1 MPPTPEQLIINPATI
16 DVKTPQ
22 VQTQIVQAP
31 QYVEGEVS
39 MPSPNQWIGQIDYG
53 LDWYALGSKA
63 FGVAGNIYE
72 DLQKYGL
79 RRRREYAQDDM
90 NKIQQ
95 ISVEKP
101 DPAFND
107 YQLEDFYKQQSRKL
121 KESTRQA
128 LVRQGFSDDNINKIM
143 PEQGVTSFD
152 PSDLSL
158 PATDMDSLLQF
169 TRYYDL
175 TNQEFSN
182 QVTKYNQINWENS
195 ISAYN
200 ESSKRGFG
208 SIDGRT
214 PVEVKQE
221 YDYRFTEMQDN
232 VNNKVDRQ
240 NILNFYKGKS
250 DYLVSLNSSIKNE
263 TDKVLDNVDSQ
274 VVLLYEQLTDGE
286 LTPDE
291 YTTKLDT
298 LYAKADK
305 QIYALASIDPTVN
318 PVKPVEE
325 RKQERL
331 NRNPNNSFDYNLSR
345 LERIDEELSNISYGI
360 ANAQNNNDWKTVE
373 DFTTLQKNL
382 VNEKLNLIYETYSG
396 TNPVFLNKENQ
407 SRFASLSKTYETLA
421 QQEATK
427 KEQLILTKAVEKGVL
442 NYEVWQQ
449 KFNGLYSQL
458 ANYRQVNKTK
468 GPPTQSLF
476 LELIG
481 KTEDSLDPVEQAFY
495 KVLPVDNNPTTN
507 RLNLVDDS
515 KVQEVL
521 WSDVQKEFLKTYG
534 ISFGEDGRVVAP
546 YQVQRKIYEHTISAK
561 QNTKEAARG
570 TANAQT
576 MLREKGDASTY
587 AEQVATNPASASREQ
602 VREYTGKLFKD
613 IMSNRKVSPVTWAGV
628 FKPGFDEKAAG
639 EMSFYLRDPQ
649 GRERFLEAVFSNA
662 ESVNRED
669 LARWSKTSAQ
679 TALSNNDIAT
689 RDDVMKTSRFI
700 GWVSRNVPSGFDI
713 AGKEKSKLDPKV
725 LLQNYEKFEQDY
737 ELSLRKLR
745 QADGVEGSKKMATM
759 LEAAR
764 YLATNGRIGTFGS
777 VQGITEQYPNFQATQ
792 DLWAA
797 HLGKD
802 YWWDANQITDL
813 IANSEEGFDL
823 ISPIILATM
832 GSPTDTPPEQIVEIA
847 KQYSD
852 MMGVRVV
859 TTLNSAG
866 KKQTVISND
875 AFHYTD
881 SSTSNLNPVGAET
894 NYVLSP
900 ALRTQQ
906 TLESVAY
913 NSLPSH
919 VIKNGKPYIPTTDDE
934 KEKIQ
939 PHNKETMLGYVA
951 AAMPGTSTV
960 YDVQGSTELMGVLDP
975 LFKAYDQNLTV
986 EQRKQ
991 LVLNDPKIKEWIF
1004 IAQKDNRETPGTI
1017 AQSRINFLMST
1028 LDKPQLTAA
1037 TMVEIGL
1044 NSASH
1049 ITETEPAK
1057 LALQRVWRPLGSYRV
1072 EFLRNS
1078 ENKNEVDN
1086 VFQPSS
1092 FTFNDGDLEVGQRN
1106 IVEPIAIYNPTTNQR
1121 VNLNPFPPANIG
1133 VNPKLEKPLA
1143 REGYSWMQ
1151 DHKNEVWD
1159 FIDMKGEIVPN
1170 VTISE
1175 KYSDMGIMSS
1185 TQSEL
1190 VYDSV
1195 NKNFNYI
1202 NRSLT
1207 FGSGAREGSPR
1218 ISELPRKVMPY
1229 RQKKAAEIKEL
1240 PDFKNKFN
1248 TVDSTNSSV
1257 NTTNKPE
1264 VMTNEN
1270 KQVSPGAVSDKQS
1283 DIWWQILADK
1293 EGAGEGLKLQAYQD
1307 QGGVW
1312 TVGYGTTRYSDG
1324 TPVKQGD
1331 TVTEEEAVDMANYK
1345 IYNDI
1350 IPTLEK
1356 RIPTWN
1362 DMNENQQAAI
1372 VSFAYNYGEYFYGK
1386 PNFET
1391 ITKALSNK
1399 ESFTNVPT
1407 ALKLYNKGLNKKTGQ
1422 KEVQGGLVKRREKE
1436 GQLWVQGTE
1445 LSKKFD
1451 ERNLKYL
1458 KNEYQTFDLE
1468 IGQIPK
1474 DELDTM
1480 YNAIVSRVKARV
1492 LFEKYSKEIEQKLGR
1507 PLDGS
1512 DDKLFMQL
1520 NKDHP
1525 DLAKAEEDAR
1535 KTKKELMRTKFFINT
1550 RENPQRDSKGNWNY
1564 NNPLIFY
1571 EQRVNELMS
1580 NLNRI
1585 HNPSKA

>member
-16 DVKTPQ
+16 DIKTPQ

-53 LDWYALGSKA
+53 LDWYALGAKA

-79 RRRREYAQDDM
+79 RRRKEYAQDDM

-95 ISVEKP
+95 IAVEKP

-121 KESTRQA
+121 KDATRQA
-128 LVRQGFSDDNINKIM
+128 LVRQGFSDYNINRIM
-143 PEQGVTSFD
+143 PEDGTSDFD

-158 PATDMDSLLQF
+158 PASDMDSLLQF

-195 ISAYN
+195 VSAYN

-208 SIDGRT
+208 SIDGKT
-214 PVEVKQE
+214 PSEVKQE
-221 YDYRFTEMQDN
+221 FDYRFTEMQDN
-232 VNNKVDRQ
+232 VNGKPDRQ
-240 NILNFYKGKS
+240 NILNFYRGKS
-250 DYLVSLNSSIKNE
+250 DYLVSLNLAIKNQ
-263 TDKVLDNVDSQ
+263 TDKILDSVDSQ
-274 VVLLYEQLTDGE
+274 VVLLYEQLASGE
-286 LTPDE
+286 ITADQ

-298 LYAKADK
+298 LYDKADK

-331 NRNPNNSFDYNLSR
+331 NRNPNTSFDYNLSR
-345 LERIDEELSNISYGI
+345 LERIDEELSNISYVI

-373 DFTTLQKNL
+373 DFTTLQKSL
-382 VNEKLNLIYETYSG
+382 VDEKLKLMYETYSE

-427 KEQLILTKAVEKGVL
+427 KEQLILTRAVEKGVL
-442 NYEVWQQ
+442 NYEAWQQ
-449 KFNGLYSQL
+449 KFNSLYSQL
-458 ANYRQVNKTK
+458 ANYRQSTKTK
-468 GPPTQSLF
+468 GPPTRSLF

-495 KVLPVDNNPTTN
+495 RVLPIDNNLTNN

-515 KVQEVL
+515 MVRDIL
-521 WSDVQKEFLKTYG
+521 WSDVTKEFLKTYG
-534 ISFGEDGRVVAP
+534 IEFGDDGRVVAP
-546 YQVQRKIYEHTISAK
+546 YQVQQKIYEHTISSK
-561 QNTKEAARG
+561 QNTKEAASG
-570 TANAQT
+570 TAKAQS
-576 MLREKGDASTY
+576 MQREQTDAVAY
-587 AEQVATNPASASREQ
+587 AEQVATNPASASREE
-602 VREYTGKLFKD
+602 VRKHTGKLIKD
-613 IMSNRKVSPVTWAGV
+613 IMSNTKVSPVTWAGV

-639 EMSFYLRDPQ
+639 DMAFYLRDPQ
-649 GRERFLEAVFSNA
+649 GRERFLEAVFANS

-669 LARWSKTSAQ
+669 LARWSRTAAQ
-679 TALSNNDIAT
+679 TALSNNDVAT
-689 RDDVMKTSRFI
+689 RDDIMKTSRFI

-725 LLQNYEKFEQDY
+725 LLQTYEKFEQDY

-745 QADGVEGSKKMATM
+745 QADGIDGAKKMATM

-764 YLATNGRIGTFGS
+764 YSITNGKVGTWGS
-777 VQGITEQYPNFQATQ
+777 FQGISEQYPNFETTQ

-802 YWWDANQITDL
+802 YYWDYNQISDL

-832 GSPTDTPPEQIVEIA
+832 GSSPDTPPEQIVEVA

-913 NSLPSH
+913 NSLPSYI
-919 VIKNGKPYIPTTDDE
+919 VKDGKPYIPTTDDE

-939 PHNKETMLGYVA
+939 PHNKEVMLGYVA
-951 AAMPGTSTV
+951 AAMPGTATI

-991 LVLNDPKIKEWIF
+991 LVLSDPKIKEWIF

-1028 LDKPQLTAA
+1028 LNKPQLTAA

-1057 LALQRVWRPLGSYRV
+1057 LALQRVWRPLGSYGI

-1121 VNLNPFPPANIG
+1121 INLNPFPPANIG

-1159 FIDMKGEIVPN
+1159 FIDMKGNIIPN
-1170 VTISE
+1170 VTVSE
-1175 KYSDMGIMSS
+1175 NYSDMGILSS
-1185 TQSEL
+1185 VQSEL
-1190 VYDSV
+1190 SYDSV
-1195 NKNFNYI
+1195 TKSFNYI
-1202 NRSLT
+1202 FRSFN
-1207 FGSGAREGSPR
+1207 FGSGSKESFPR
-1218 ISELPRKVMPY
+1218 VSELPIKVMPY
-1229 RQKKAAEIKEL
+1229 RQKKAAEVKDL
-1240 PDFKNKFN
+1240 PTFN
-1248 TVDSTNSSV
+1248 AENS
-1257 NTTNKPE
+1257 
-1264 VMTNEN
+1264 
-1270 KQVSPGAVSDKQS
+1270 D
-1283 DIWWQILADK
+1283 
-1293 EGAGEGLKLQAYQD
+1293 
-1307 QGGVW
+1307 
-1312 TVGYGTTRYSDG
+1312 YS
-1324 TPVKQGD
+1324 
-1331 TVTEEEAVDMANYK
+1331 
-1345 IYNDI
+1345 
-1350 IPTLEK
+1350 
-1356 RIPTWN
+1356 
-1362 DMNENQQAAI
+1362 
-1372 VSFAYNYGEYFYGK
+1372 
-1386 PNFET
+1386 
-1391 ITKALSNK
+1391 
-1399 ESFTNVPT
+1399 
-1407 ALKLYNKGLNKKTGQ
+1407 
-1422 KEVQGGLVKRREKE
+1422 
-1436 GQLWVQGTE
+1436 
-1445 LSKKFD
+1445 
-1451 ERNLKYL
+1451 
-1458 KNEYQTFDLE
+1458 
-1468 IGQIPK
+1468 IPK
-1474 DELDTM
+1474 
-1480 YNAIVSRVKARV
+1480 
-1492 LFEKYSKEIEQKLGR
+1492 
-1507 PLDGS
+1507 
-1512 DDKLFMQL
+1512 
-1520 NKDHP
+1520 
-1525 DLAKAEEDAR
+1525 
-1535 KTKKELMRTKFFINT
+1535 
-1550 RENPQRDSKGNWNY
+1550 
-1564 NNPLIFY
+1564 
-1571 EQRVNELMS
+1571 
-1580 NLNRI
+1580 
-1585 HNPSKA
+1585 